1 MNKNEAIIRRAFAD
15 SEELVIEQDK
25 EGILRLKGVVV
36 AEGISFNISVRR
48 NNSGNTASVH
58 GTSPSAYKYL
68 YTGTVSTL
76 DPSTTNVMLSEAKR
90 RDKEENRI
98 PFKPKDIYA
107 TKKIR
112 CDSADPQELVSD
124 ITSKISALIEEDRS
138 QLDQALLQAMTP
150 DQLSLPF
157 AAEMHASDFLRLAYP
172 NATPETN
179 AKRFAQLQRT
189 LSKFPTTPIAK
200 LGKRQVNTILNRI
213 HATDEAVK
221 LCFLFVE
228 YLLQMRKCSGPNPF
242 TMPETR
248 KNSRRNALV
257 QQELGDAVFE
267 KMFELLNKKAY
278 PMAVIIALN
287 ASGFPP
293 ADIKGMRWNDLEIIP
308 KYKDFVIAHIQ
319 REYAAVS
326 KHDFSRP
333 VIPDAALLIR
343 RMLQELKKQT
353 TMEELADQEIWPKGL
368 DNKAVNNEI
377 RNLLVRADFGGDFN
391 AVGRPIEDDVDIPS
405 GILLT
410 NYKRMLYSKCGLK
423 DDPDTYNFLCGT
435 LYKSSTYTSYES
447 HTWKDSM
454 LRLYQ
459 YLKPL
464 STTKKLGKA
473 SGYRTE
479 GEKVIYEAWPDT
491 NHEAANLRGLV
502 RLRPGEKA
510 AICCPHGASGII
522 RLRREGNDA
531 ETKTY

>member
-36 AEGISFNISVRR
+36 SEGISFNISVRR

-124 ITSKISALIEEDRS
+124 ITSKISALIEEDKS
-138 QLDQALLQAMTP
+138 QLDQAIMRAMTP

-157 AAEMHASDFLRLAYP
+157 AAEQYASDFLRYAYP
-172 NATPETN
+172 AASPE
-179 AKRFAQLQRT
+179 KSKERLAQLQCT
-189 LSKFPTTPIAK
+189 LSKFPATPIAQ
-200 LGKRQVNTILNRI
+200 LGKRRVNTILNEI
-213 HATDEAVK
+213 HATEERVK

-267 KMFELLNKKAY
+267 KMFELLYKKPF

-333 VIPDAALLIR
+333 VIPDTALLIR
-343 RMLQELKKQT
+343 RTLQELKKQT
-353 TMEELADQEIWPKGL
+353 TPEELAEQEIWPKGL

-377 RNLLVRADFGGDFN
+377 RNLLVRAGFAGDF
-391 AVGRPIEDDVDIPS
+391 AAAGRPREDDVDIPS

-447 HTWKDSM
+447 HTWEDSM

-464 STTKKLGKA
+464 STTKKLGKV
-473 SGYRTE
+473 SGCRAE
-479 GEKVIYEAWPDT
+479 GEKTLFEAWPKT
-491 NHEAANLRGLV
+491 NHEEARVTGLIKLKPDQRMTV
-502 RLRPGEKA
+502 ISE
-510 AICCPHGASGII
+510 HGSKGII
-522 RLRREGNDA
+522 RIHREGDISDVIA
-531 ETKTY
+531 